1 MFNRLPPELVR
12 QIIESAIPFNFD
24 IYTYDDRQ
32 ATLRAICLVS
42 RRFAQIAQPILFEVV
57 WIKSSNKLE
66 VLFGLVEA
74 KRWAST
80 LREVFLEGV
89 NPTIRTSNSLN
100 GLARHGQGLR
110 ALVLHQPHDRALDL
124 LPLQVLPSKHP
135 PFL

>member
-57 WIKSSNKLE
+57 WCYGRNLTTSSHPSITVTRLHH
-66 VLFGLVEA
+66 
-74 KRWAST
+74 SY
-80 LREVFLEGV
+80 
-89 NPTIRTSNSLN
+89 
-100 GLARHGQGLR
+100 
-110 ALVLHQPHDRALDL
+110 LVLKLSMYRYDIT
-124 LPLQVLPSKHP
+124 LPLRPSSMTRR
-135 PFL
+135 LR